1 MIFHNLQPSEY
12 IFKSTIAV
20 PIVVNFI
27 LFFNTQ
33 NYFLHLLW
41 TLGNEWYDNTLRT
54 YERNT
59 QPTRNTSAR
68 KQAQH
73 NEREKENII

>member
-1 MIFHNLQPSEY
+1 MWLFCATHTALYKNSMLKEKRAHYVTKCIMIFHNLQPSEY

-33 NYFLHLLW
+33 NYFLHLL
-41 TLGNEWYDNTLRT
+41 
-54 YERNT
+54 
-59 QPTRNTSAR
+59 
-68 KQAQH
+68 
-73 NEREKENII
+73 